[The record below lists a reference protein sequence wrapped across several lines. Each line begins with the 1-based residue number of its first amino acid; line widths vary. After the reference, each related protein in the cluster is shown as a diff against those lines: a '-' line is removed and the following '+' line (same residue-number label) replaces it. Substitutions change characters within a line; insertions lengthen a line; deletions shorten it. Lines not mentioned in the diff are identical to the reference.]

1 VIGRVK
7 GKDAKMASKSA
18 LLLIAA
24 ALSGCAF
31 KPGPEPRAGL
41 EPVNQPVLSRSDFVF
56 DAAAP
61 GGNLPPSEGARLD
74 SWFSSLDLRYGDS
87 IYVDAGPYSEAAR
100 AEVAGIAGKYGL
112 LVSPG
117 APVTAGSVPSGSVR
131 VVVSRTVA
139 SMPNCPNW
147 SERSS
152 PNYNNKSLPGLGCG
166 VNGNLAAMVANP
178 EDLFHGRDGTG
189 VVDAATAAKA
199 VDAYRKQEPTG
210 TKGLQEINTQK
221 KGSQ

>member
-1 VIGRVK
+1 MRRVK

-18 LLLIAA
+18 ILLVAA
-24 ALSGCAF
+24 ALSGCAY

-41 EPVNQPVLSRSDFVF
+41 EAVNQPVLSRSDYVF

-61 GGNLPPSEGARLD
+61 GGNLPPSEAARLD

-87 IYVDAGPYSEAAR
+87 VYVDAGPYSEAAR

-117 APVTAGSVPSGSVR
+117 APVTAGSVAAGNVR

-139 SMPNCPNW
+139 SVPNCPNW
-147 SERSS
+147 EGRSA
-152 PNYNNKSLPGLGCG
+152 PNYNNKSMPGFGCA

-178 EDLFHGRDGTG
+178 EDLFHGREGSG
-189 VVDAATAAKA
+189 VIDTATAAKA
-199 VDAYRKQEPTG
+199 VDAYRSAKPTG
-210 TKGLQEINTQK
+210 TQGLQDISTK
-221 KGSQ
+221 KGN

>member
-1 VIGRVK
+1 MRRVK

-18 LLLIAA
+18 ILLVAA
-24 ALSGCAF
+24 ALSGCAY

-41 EPVNQPVLSRSDFVF
+41 EAVNQPVLSRSDYVF

-61 GGNLPPSEGARLD
+61 GGNLPPSEAARLD

-87 IYVDAGPYSEAAR
+87 IYVDAGPYSESAR

-117 APVTAGSVPSGSVR
+117 APVTAGAVPAGNVR

-139 SMPNCPNW
+139 SVPNCPNW
-147 SERSS
+147 EGRSA
-152 PNYNNKSLPGLGCG
+152 PNYNNKSMPGFGCS

-178 EDLFHGRDGTG
+178 EDLFHGREGSG
-189 VVDAATAAKA
+189 VLDAATATKALDTYRSAK
-199 VDAYRKQEPTG
+199 PTG
-210 TKGLQEINTQK
+210 ASGLQDISTK
-221 KGSQ
+221 KGN

>member
-1 VIGRVK
+1 
-7 GKDAKMASKSA
+7 MASKSA
-18 LLLIAA
+18 LLVVAA
-24 ALSGCAF
+24 VLSGCANH
-31 KPGPEPRAGL
+31 PGPEPRAGL
-41 EPVNQPVLSRSDFVF
+41 EPVNQPVLSRSDYVF

-61 GGNLPPSEGARLD
+61 GGNLPPSEAARLD

-131 VVVSRTVA
+131 VVISRTIA

-147 SERSS
+147 SERSA
-152 PNYNNKSLPGLGCG
+152 PNYNNKSMPGFGCA
-166 VNGNLAAMVANP
+166 VNGALAAMAANP
-178 EDLFHGRDGTG
+178 EDLFHGREGAG
-189 VVDAATAAKA
+189 VVDAATVAKA
-199 VDAYRKQEPTG
+199 VDVYRKKAPTG
-210 TKGLQEINTQK
+210 TGGLEDIDTK
-221 KGSQ
+221 KGN

>member
-1 VIGRVK
+1 MRRFK

-24 ALSGCAF
+24 ALSGCAYH
-31 KPGPEPRAGL
+31 PGPEPEAGL
-41 EPVNQPVLSRSDFVF
+41 SSVNEPVLTRSDYVF

-61 GGNLPPSEGARLD
+61 GGNLPPSEAARLD
-74 SWFSSLDLRYGDS
+74 SWFGGLDLRYGDAV
-87 IYVDAGPYSEAAR
+87 YVDAGPYSEAAR

-117 APVTAGSVPSGSVR
+117 APVTAGAVQQGNVR

-139 SMPNCPNW
+139 SVPNCPDW
-147 SERSS
+147 DRKSQ
-152 PNYNNKSLPGLGCG
+152 PNYNNKSLPGFGCA

-178 EDLFHGRDGTG
+178 EDLIHGREGTG
-189 VVDAATAAKA
+189 VLDTATAAKA
-199 VDAYRKQEPTG
+199 VNAYRTAPPTG
-210 TKGLQEINTQK
+210 NQGLQDINTK
-221 KGSQ
+221 KGK